1 MIDQHDSVNI
11 WRELGARRYDKS
23 DLPTWYARCL
33 PMLDEELR
41 HMSDDVRARLATYIL
56 RYVSPISTK
65 RLFRSGNL
73 SKILLRGP
81 QKNVAVLV
89 TDVRDF
95 VHAVRAAELA
105 HGKLEIMEKLLE
117 RFYARVAQLIFEHE
131 GIVGEFAGDRVL
143 GAFGLLDDAVPAYT
157 RALDC
162 GVQIL
167 RQNEQLINLWN
178 HELQDVP
185 PFQVGIGVAYGSDLW
200 IGDIGSVWR
209 REMFLLGTT
218 VHLAARCEDLLHEDA
233 VEAMPGFDLIAT
245 ENIREYVGNRAT
257 WHALPNTNIRGIGCM
272 NVYKLKTL
280 QPGLD
285 KEPIR
290 AEDLR
295 VTMAVA
301 EHINST
307 VARHEIASH
316 QRKLREIN
324 ETIIAARSVNDLLPR
339 LLSAIQTTLAARQ
352 VSVYFYEPASN
363 DLILQYVAPDEPE
376 LKKALVNSR
385 IKLGSRIIGIVAQ
398 NKKSEVITDALYD
411 ARFKYDF
418 DMQTGFTSRSML
430 CAPLLSTNGELLGAL
445 QVLDSESHRWD
456 EKHLDSLTS
465 IASAASIAIENAQSI
480 ADLQVVNVNLQ
491 QRQRQLEASSRMNAT
506 SSTLLAVHNELRGSL
521 DAIHA
526 IAHEISSGDV
536 VHRSELLVSAQKLVD
551 EVTRIEQRL
560 AQTTTKLQQRERGR
574 TDLRTALDAA
584 RNRLANQ
591 PLRLTEGYSL
601 SMNVRDMTVVGDQEH
616 LTDIFG
622 KLLAQAICALH
633 EHAAAPSTD
642 CPCESEICVES
653 TLEDEVQPQM
663 ARIVISCSGDARKEA
678 AAHRAALFA
687 VNGVADHR
695 RGGDVAYRYL
705 EELGGTL
712 TTENYNGCGT
722 ILLVRL
728 PIAEGYEVDDRVT
741 R

>member
-1 MIDQHDSVNI
+1 MINEQDSVNI
-11 WRELGARRYDKS
+11 WRELGARRHDKS
-23 DLPTWYARCL
+23 DLPAWYARCL
-33 PMLDEELR
+33 PMLDDELR

-56 RYVSPISTK
+56 RYVSPLSTK

-218 VHLAARCEDLLHEDA
+218 VHLASRCEDLLHEDA

-245 ENIREYVGNRAT
+245 ENIRDNIGNRAT
-257 WHALPNTNIRGIGCM
+257 WHALPNTTIRGIGAM

-285 KEPIR
+285 KESIG

-352 VSVYFYEPASN
+352 VSVYFYDPASN
-363 DLILQYVAPDEPE
+363 DLILKFVAPDEPE

-385 IKLGSRIIGIVAQ
+385 IKLGNRIIGIVAQ

-480 ADLQVVNVNLQ
+480 ADLQVVNTSLQ
-491 QRQRQLEASSRMNAT
+491 QRQRQLEASSRLNAT
-506 SSTLLAVHNELRGSL
+506 SNALLAVHNELRGSL
-521 DAIHA
+521 DAINV
-526 IAHEISSGDV
+526 IAAEIANGDI
-536 VHRSELLVSAQKLVD
+536 VHRSELLISAQKLAC
-551 EVTRIEQRL
+551 EVALIEQRL
-560 AQTTTKLQQRERGR
+560 AQTAIRLQQREKGR

-584 RNRLANQ
+584 RSRLANQ
-591 PLRLTEGYSL
+591 PPRLTEGYSL
-601 SMNVRDMTVVGDQEH
+601 SMNVRDITVVGDEEH
-616 LTDIFG
+616 LADIFG
-622 KLLAQAICALH
+622 KLLAQAICALR
-633 EHAAAPSTD
+633 EHAEALSTD
-642 CPCESEICVES
+642 CAHASEICVES
-653 TLEDEVQPQM
+653 ALEPEVHPPI
-663 ARIVISCSGDARKEA
+663 ARVTISYSAAAEA
-678 AAHRAALFA
+678 APASHRAAWPSD
-687 VNGVADHR
+687 NGIADHR
-695 RGGDVAYRYL
+695 RITEIAHRYI
-705 EELGGTL
+705 EGLGGSL

-722 ILLVRL
+722 KLLVRL
-728 PIAEGYEVDDRVT
+728 PIAEGYEVDDRVAG
-741 R
+741 